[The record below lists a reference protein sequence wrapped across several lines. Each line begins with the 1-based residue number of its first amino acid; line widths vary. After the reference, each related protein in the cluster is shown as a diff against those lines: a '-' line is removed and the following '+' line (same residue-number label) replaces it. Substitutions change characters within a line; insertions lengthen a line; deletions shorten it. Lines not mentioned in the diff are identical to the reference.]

1 MASDTQ
7 KTAKAS
13 QEFVPLK
20 EVRDGVVVL
29 QDGSLR
35 AVYMA
40 SSLNMALKSADEQE
54 AILRQFQNFLNALD
68 FSVQFFTQSRELDI
82 RPYLSLLEKRYTEQT
97 SELMKIQ
104 VREYIEFIKTFTE
117 GANIMSKSFFVII
130 PYAPSLLTG
139 GMAGNLKN
147 MLPIGS
153 RGGAEAK
160 EKNETFEESRTQLEQ
175 RITIVSQ
182 GLSRCGIRIAP
193 LGTEEVIE
201 LFYKLFNLGELEHPM
216 AVAK

>member
-7 KTAKAS
+7 KKAKAS

-20 EVRDGVVVL
+20 EVRDGVIVL
-29 QDGSLR
+29 QDDTLR
-35 AVYMA
+35 AIYMT

-54 AILRQFQNFLNALD
+54 AILRQFQNFLNSLD
-68 FSVQFFTQSRELDI
+68 FSVQFFIQSRELDI
-82 RPYLSLLEKRYTEQT
+82 RPYLNLLEKRYTEQT

-117 GANIMSKSFFVII
+117 GANIMSKSFYVVI
-130 PYAPSLLTG
+130 PYNPSMLDNG
-139 GMAGNLKN
+139 IAGNIRS
-147 MLPIGS
+147 MMPIGS

-160 EKNETFEESRTQLEQ
+160 AKNQSFEEARTQLEQ
-175 RITIVSQ
+175 RVTVVSQ

-216 AVAK
+216 AIAK

>member
-1 MASDTQ
+1 MAAPDP
-7 KTAKAS
+7 KKAAKAS

-29 QDGSLR
+29 QDDSLR

-54 AILRQFQNFLNALD
+54 AILRQFQNFLNSLD
-68 FSVQFFTQSRELDI
+68 FTVQFFLQSRELDI
-82 RPYLSLLEKRYTEQT
+82 RPYISLLEKRYTEQQ

-117 GANIMSKSFFVII
+117 GANIMAKSFFVVV
-130 PYAPSLLTG
+130 PYNPLMTNALAEG
-139 GMAGNLKN
+139 VRGMV
-147 MLPIGS
+147 PIGHK
-153 RGGAEAK
+153 AEPKTKSA
-160 EKNETFEESRTQLEQ
+160 TFEESRTQLEQ
-175 RITIVSQ
+175 RVAIVSQ
-182 GLSRCGIRIAP
+182 GLARCGIRIAP
-193 LGTEEVIE
+193 LGTEEIIE
-201 LFYKLFNLGELEHPM
+201 LFYKLFNIGELEHPM